1 MDIILRDKYRK
12 RKEEAISDKD
22 GGERTM
28 INVTRSDL
36 PPLEKFVK
44 YLEKIWK
51 SRWLTN
57 DGEFVQLLEK
67 ELMDYLEVKNL
78 VLLSN
83 GTIAMQLALKA
94 LDIKGEVITTP
105 FTFSATTNVILWE
118 NCKPVFVDID
128 SETFNLNS
136 KEIESAITDKTSA
149 ILAVHVYGNPCYV
162 ERLQNIATKYNLKLI
177 YDAAH
182 CFGVQYNGQSVLN
195 YGDITTM
202 SFHATKLY
210 HSIEGG
216 AVVTQDNE
224 LAEKLKLLRNFGIV
238 SEEKVVLPGVN
249 AKMNEFQAVM
259 GLCNLEDIDERI
271 IKRKQ
276 VYEHYQEK
284 LADMPGISF
293 QKIIASRYNYIY
305 MPVCFENNQ
314 IRNKIYSDLLNKYN
328 IKTRKYFYPL
338 TADFDYFLD
347 SKNNYTLN
355 KNKLNIAHSVSDR
368 ILCLPLYTD
377 LSIDT
382 VDTIVR
388 LIKEIINK

>member
-1 MDIILRDKYRK
+1 MDIILDNEYRK
-12 RKEEAISDKD
+12 RKKEKIPDKY
-22 GGERTM
+22 GGNSAM

-36 PPLEKFVK
+36 PPLEKFTQ
-44 YLEKIWK
+44 YLEKIWET
-51 SRWLTN
+51 RWLTN

-67 ELMDYLEVKNL
+67 KLSDYLEVKNL
-78 VLLSN
+78 ILLSN

-118 NCKPVFVDID
+118 NCSPVFVDID
-128 SETFNLNS
+128 SETFNL
-136 KEIESAITDKTSA
+136 KPGDIERSITDKTSA

-162 ERLQNIATKYNLKLI
+162 EELQNIASEYNLKLI

-195 YGDITTM
+195 YGDISTM

-216 AVVTQDNE
+216 AAITEDDE
-224 LAEKLKLLRNFGIV
+224 LAEKLKLIRNFGIV

-249 AKMNEFQAVM
+249 AKMNEFQAAM
-259 GLCNLEDIDERI
+259 GLCNLENIDERI
-271 IKRKQ
+271 LKRQ
-276 VYEHYQEK
+276 QIYEHYQEK
-284 LADMPGISF
+284 LADIPGISF

-314 IRNKIYSDLLNKYN
+314 IRNKIYSELINKHN

-347 SKNNYTLN
+347 SKNNYKVN

-377 LSIDT
+377 LSTDT
-382 VDTIVR
+382 VDIIVGM
-388 LIKEIINK
+388 IKEIVSK

>member
-314 IRNKIYSDLLNKYN
+314 IRNKIYSELLNKYN

-377 LSIDT
+377 LSMDT

>member
-1 MDIILRDKYRK
+1 
-12 RKEEAISDKD
+12 
-22 GGERTM
+22 
-28 INVTRSDL
+28 
-36 PPLEKFVK
+36 
-44 YLEKIWK
+44 
-51 SRWLTN
+51 
-57 DGEFVQLLEK
+57 
-67 ELMDYLEVKNL
+67 
-78 VLLSN
+78 
-83 GTIAMQLALKA
+83 
-94 LDIKGEVITTP
+94 
-105 FTFSATTNVILWE
+105 VILWE

>member
-377 LSIDT
+377 LSMDT

>member
-12 RKEEAISDKD
+12 RKEEAIPDKD

>member
-1 MDIILRDKYRK
+1 
-12 RKEEAISDKD
+12 
-22 GGERTM
+22 
-28 INVTRSDL
+28 
-36 PPLEKFVK
+36 LEKFVK